1 LARTASG
8 RGVAGVGLLL
18 GEFDAMTDRLKDFAE
33 FVLEMCLALACLAVT
48 LVVNPGALN
57 AKAGPK

>member
-1 LARTASG
+1 
-8 RGVAGVGLLL
+8 
-18 GEFDAMTDRLKDFAE
+18 MTDRLKDFAE